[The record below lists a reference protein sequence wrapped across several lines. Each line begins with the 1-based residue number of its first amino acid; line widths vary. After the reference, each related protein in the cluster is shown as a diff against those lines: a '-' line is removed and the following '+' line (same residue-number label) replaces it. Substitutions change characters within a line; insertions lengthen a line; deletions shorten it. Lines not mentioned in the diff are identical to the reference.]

1 LELKTIG
8 DKIKA
13 KFKIIDWFLN
23 GNLKI
28 VYWTPIMM
36 KKK

>member
-1 LELKTIG
+1 MREEESLELKTIG

-28 VYWTPIMM
+28 VY
-36 KKK
+36 